1 MLIRNFA
8 VAVSLLAV
16 SRPIISNGM
25 VLRDPSPSSKAAA
38 LSNGKPQ
45 VSPPSIEDKIDLD
58 EHNNKASIEYGVWSP
73 SSWRTKQSVQIP
85 EYPDQNALEEV
96 EEKLSNSAPLV
107 FAGEVRNLQEQL
119 ALASRGKTFVLF
131 GGDCAESFDEFSVD
145 HIRDTF
151 RVILQMSL
159 ILTQGGSK
167 PVVKIGRMAGQ
178 FAKPRSNPL
187 ETIDGVTLPSYQGDN
202 INSEHPFTAEARRAD
217 PERMLQAYDQCT
229 QTLNILRAF
238 SSGGY
243 ANLSRLHAWTLDFV
257 ETTPQGSKYRKLASV
272 VEESLR
278 FMSAIGI
285 DLEAPNMQTV
295 DFYTAH
301 ECLLL
306 PYEEAMTR
314 IDSTSGNHY
323 DTSAHL
329 LWVGERTRQPG
340 FAHFEFVRGLSNP
353 LGVKISDKASPEDVL
368 EILNTFNPDNIPGR
382 VTLITRMT
390 AKGIREKLPA
400 IIKAVQKADKNVVW
414 VSDPVH
420 GNGFQAENGYKT
432 RDFNAIRDEVV
443 AFFDVHREC
452 GSHPGGIHL
461 EMTGKDVTECLGGD
475 TNAVELEGERGLAS
489 KYETHC
495 DPRLNAMQSLELAF
509 CVAEKM
515 KEARDF
521 ESESH

>member
-1 MLIRNFA
+1 MKF
-8 VAVSLLAV
+8 LLPTIAALAATT
-16 SRPIISNGM
+16 SAM
-25 VLRDPSPSSKAAA
+25 VL
-38 LSNGKPQ
+38 Q
-45 VSPPSIEDKIDLD
+45 QPPKTKTSTSTK
-58 EHNNKASIEYGVWSP
+58 WSP
-73 SSWRTKQSVQIP
+73 ASWREKEAKQIP
-85 EYPDQNALEEV
+85 VYPDMDGLRAA
-96 EEKLSNSAPLV
+96 EKKISKCAPLV
-107 FAGEVRNLQEQL
+107 FAGEVRTLQDQL
-119 ALASRGKTFVLF
+119 ADVCMGNGFVLF

-145 HIRDTF
+145 HVRDTF
-151 RVILQMSL
+151 RVMLQMAL
-159 ILTQGGSK
+159 ILTYGGSQ

-178 FAKPRSNPL
+178 FAKPRSSPT

-202 INSEHPFTAEARRAD
+202 INRESPFTAEARTAD
-217 PERMLQAYDQCT
+217 PDRMVEAYDQCA

-238 SSGGY
+238 SVGGY
-243 ANLSRLHAWTLDFV
+243 ANLNRLHQWTLEFV
-257 ETTPQGSKYRKLASV
+257 DQTPSGSRYRKLANK
-272 VEESLR
+272 VEESLK

-285 DLEAPNMQTV
+285 KMDGPEMSVV

-314 IDSTSGNHY
+314 NDSTSGKFY

-340 FAHFEFVRGLSNP
+340 FAHFEFVRGLANP

-368 EILNTFNPDNIPGR
+368 EILDTFNPKNIPGR

-400 IIKAVQKADKNVVW
+400 ILKAVKDSGKHAIW

-420 GNGFQAENGYKT
+420 GNGFTSENGFKT
-432 RDFNAIRDEVV
+432 RSFDDIRDELE
-443 AFFDVHREC
+443 AFFDVHREM
-452 GSHPGGIHL
+452 GTHPGGIHL
-461 EMTGKDVTECLGGD
+461 EMTGKDVTECIGGD
-475 TNAVELEGERGLAS
+475 FNGVTLEGERGLGT

-495 DPRLNAMQSLELAF
+495 DPRLNAIQSLELAF

-515 KEARDF
+515 REIQGYPDL
-521 ESESH
+521 EL

>member
-1 MLIRNFA
+1 MRLPLPLLSA
-8 VAVSLLAV
+8 VAAI
-16 SRPIISNGM
+16 PAAAAM
-25 VLRDPSPSSKAAA
+25 VLRDPISKPAAG
-38 LSNGKPQ
+38 S
-45 VSPPSIEDKIDLD
+45 
-58 EHNNKASIEYGVWSP
+58 ASGPTGGGWTP
-73 SSWRTKQSVQIP
+73 ASWRTKEAKQIP
-85 EYPDQNALEEV
+85 VYPDQAELKRV
-96 EEKLSNSAPLV
+96 EEDLASVYPLV
-107 FAGEVRNLQEQL
+107 FAGEIRNLSEQL
-119 ALASRGKTFVLF
+119 AAASMGEAFVLF

-151 RVILQMSL
+151 RVILQMAV
-159 ILTQGGSK
+159 ILTYGGSK

-178 FAKPRSNPL
+178 FAKPRSSPT

-202 INSEHPFTAEARRAD
+202 INREEPFTAEARQAD
-217 PERMLQAYDQCT
+217 PNRMVEAYNQCT

-238 SSGGY
+238 SGGGD
-243 ANLSRLHAWTLDFV
+243 ARLDRIQEWTLDFV
-257 ETTPQGSKYRKLASV
+257 GKTPIGSRYRKLATKI
-272 VEESLR
+272 EESMR
-278 FMSAIGI
+278 FMKAVGVN
-285 DLEAPNMQTV
+285 LEGKDFASV
-295 DFYTAH
+295 DFFTAH

-314 IDSTSGNHY
+314 IDSTTGKHY

-340 FAHFEFVRGLSNP
+340 FAHFEFVRGLANP
-353 LGVKISDKASPEDVL
+353 LGVKISDKATPEDVL
-368 EILNTFNPDNIPGR
+368 EILDTFNPDNVPGR

-400 IIKAVQKADKNVVW
+400 VIKAVQAAGKHVVW

-420 GNGFQAENGYKT
+420 GNGFQAENGFKT
-432 RDFNAIRDEVV
+432 RSFDAIRDELE

-475 TNAVELEGERGLAS
+475 NDGVTMEGDRGLAS
-489 KYETHC
+489 AYETHC

-515 KEARDF
+515 REAQGLPALD
-521 ESESH
+521 

>member
-1 MLIRNFA
+1 MQLRTNFA
-8 VAVSLLAV
+8 ASALTAMVMVVLATT
-16 SRPIISNGM
+16 SCCTGM
-25 VLRDPSPSSKAAA
+25 VVKNPPPITTNTAASPTTTTTAAA
-38 LSNGKPQ
+38 NK
-45 VSPPSIEDKIDLD
+45 E
-58 EHNNKASIEYGVWSP
+58 NNKWSP
-73 SSWRTKQSVQIP
+73 FSWRSKKSVQIP
-85 EYPDQNALEEV
+85 VYPDEDALNQV
-96 EEKLSNSAPLV
+96 EQRLAKSAPLV
-107 FAGEVRNLQEQL
+107 FAGEVRSLQEQL
-119 ALASRGKTFVLF
+119 ALASQGKTFVLF

-178 FAKPRSNPL
+178 FAKPRSNPM

-202 INSEHPFTAEARRAD
+202 INRESPFTAEARQAD
-217 PERMLQAYDQCT
+217 PQRMIQAYDQCT

-257 ETTPQGSKYRKLASV
+257 EETPAGSKYRQLASV

-278 FMSAIGI
+278 FMNAIGI
-285 DLEAPNMQTV
+285 DLESPNLQSV

-314 IDSTSGNHY
+314 IDSTSGQYY

-340 FAHFEFVRGLSNP
+340 YAHFEFVRGLANP
-353 LGVKISDKASPEDVL
+353 LGVKISDKAAPDDVL
-368 EILNTFNPDNIPGR
+368 EILRTFNPDNIPGR

-390 AKGIREKLPA
+390 AQGIRDKLPA
-400 IIKAVQKADKNVVW
+400 IIKAVQKADLNVVW

-432 RDFNAIRDEVV
+432 RDFANIREELI

-452 GSHPGGIHL
+452 GSHAGGIHL
-461 EMTGKDVTECLGGD
+461 EMTGKDVTECVGGD
-475 TNAVELEGERGLAS
+475 TNAVTLDGERGLAS

-515 KEARDF
+515 KEGR
-521 ESESH
+521 EEYTVPEKE

>member
-1 MLIRNFA
+1 MTRLFHPLILVGALASTNFA
-8 VAVSLLAV
+8 T
-16 SRPIISNGM
+16 GM
-25 VLRDPSPSSKAAA
+25 VLREPAPKAAA
-38 LSNGKPQ
+38 ISTSDGTKDAK
-45 VSPPSIEDKIDLD
+45 VAATKVDDGE
-58 EHNNKASIEYGVWSP
+58 WSP
-73 SSWRTKQSVQIP
+73 SSWRTKESKQIP
-85 EYPDQNALEEV
+85 VYPDQEALEEA
-96 EEKLSNSAPLV
+96 EKKLSKSAPLV
-107 FAGEVRNLQEQL
+107 FAGEVRTLSDQL
-119 ALASRGKTFVLF
+119 ALASQGKAFVLF

-145 HIRDTF
+145 HVRDTF
-151 RVILQMSL
+151 RIILQMSL
-159 ILTQGGSK
+159 ILTHGGAK

-178 FAKPRSNPL
+178 FAKPRSSPT

-202 INSEHPFTAEARRAD
+202 INREYPFTAEARQAD
-217 PERMLQAYDQCT
+217 PKRMIEAYDQCA

-257 ETTPQGSKYRKLASV
+257 EATPTGSKYRKLASV

-278 FMSAIGI
+278 FMNAIGV
-285 DLEAPNMQTV
+285 DLDSPAMQKV

-306 PYEEAMTR
+306 QYEEAMTR
-314 IDSTSGNHY
+314 IDSTSGNYY

-340 FAHFEFVRGLSNP
+340 FAHFEFVRGLENP

-368 EILNTFNPDNIPGR
+368 EILDTFNPENIPGR

-390 AKGIREKLPA
+390 ASGIREKLPA
-400 IIKAVQKADKNVVW
+400 IIKAVQAAEKHVVW

-420 GNGFQAENGYKT
+420 GNGFQAENGFKT
-432 RDFNAIRDEVV
+432 RSFDAIRDELV

-475 TNAVELEGERGLAS
+475 TNGVTMDGERGLAT
-489 KYETHC
+489 KYQTHC

-515 KEARDF
+515 REAEADRDQTISF
-521 ESESH
+521 

>member
-1 MLIRNFA
+1 MRFNIA
-8 VAVSLLAV
+8 QPISLLA
-16 SRPIISNGM
+16 PILVLAILAPATAM
-25 VLRDPSPSSKAAA
+25 VLHEPTFGRIASKAA
-38 LSNGKPQ
+38 KTPQ
-45 VSPPSIEDKIDLD
+45 SPPWTP
-58 EHNNKASIEYGVWSP
+58 A
-73 SSWRTKQSVQIP
+73 SWRDKEAKQIP
-85 EYPDQNALEEV
+85 VYPDQDELERV
-96 EEKLSNSAPLV
+96 EKNLSKSCPLV
-107 FAGEVRNLQEQL
+107 FAGEIRNLSEQL
-119 ALASRGKTFVLF
+119 ADAANGKAFVIF
-131 GGDCAESFDEFSVD
+131 GGDCAESFDEFNVN

-151 RVILQMSL
+151 SVILQMSV
-159 ILTQGGSK
+159 ILAHGGAK

-178 FAKPRSNPL
+178 FAKPRSSPT

-202 INSEHPFTAEARRAD
+202 INQETPFTAEARQAD
-217 PERMLQAYDQCT
+217 PNRMMDAYHQCT

-243 ANLSRLHAWTLDFV
+243 ANLSRIQQWTLDFV
-257 ETTPQGSKYRKLASV
+257 ETTPVGSRYRKLSMKI
-272 VEESLR
+272 EESLR
-278 FMSAIGI
+278 FMKAIGVDLDGPEFSTI
-285 DLEAPNMQTV
+285 D
-295 DFYTAH
+295 FFTAH

-314 IDSTSGNHY
+314 VDSITGKYY

-340 FAHFEFVRGLSNP
+340 FAHFEFVRGLQNP

-368 EILNTFNPDNIPGR
+368 EILDTFNPRNIPGR

-400 IIKAVQKADKNVVW
+400 IIKAVQAAGRHVVW
-414 VSDPVH
+414 CSDPVH
-420 GNGFQAENGYKT
+420 GNGFQAENGFKT
-432 RDFNAIRDEVV
+432 RSFDAIRDELE

-475 TNAVELEGERGLAS
+475 NNGVTMDGERGLAS

-515 KEARDF
+515 REAQGLPDLD
-521 ESESH
+521 

>member
-1 MLIRNFA
+1 MKA
-8 VAVSLLAV
+8 SALLLLLCLGFET
-16 SRPIISNGM
+16 SQSM
-25 VLRDPSPSSKAAA
+25 VLKDPASAV
-38 LSNGKPQ
+38 KPTAF
-45 VSPPSIEDKIDLD
+45 VKPTG
-58 EHNNKASIEYGVWSP
+58 AWSP
-73 SSWRTKQSVQIP
+73 SSWRTKEAKQIP
-85 EYPDQNALEEV
+85 KYEDQEALTKV
-96 EEKLSNSAPLV
+96 EGDLRKNAPLV
-107 FAGEVRNLQEQL
+107 FAGEIRSLSEQL
-119 ALASRGKTFVLF
+119 GQASLGNAFVLF
-131 GGDCAESFDEFSVD
+131 GGDCAESFEEFSTN

-151 RVILQMSL
+151 RVILQMAL
-159 ILTQGGSK
+159 VLTHGGGK

-178 FAKPRSNPL
+178 FAKPRSEPT

-202 INSEHPFTAEARRAD
+202 INQEAPFTAEARKAN
-217 PERMLQAYDQCT
+217 PQRMLQAYDQCS

-243 ANLSRLHAWTLDFV
+243 SDITRLHQWTLDFV
-257 ETTPQGSKYRKLASV
+257 EQTPVGSRYRDMATK

-278 FMSAIGI
+278 FMKACGI
-285 DLEAPNMQTV
+285 DISSPEFQKV

-314 IDSTSGNHY
+314 VDSTTGKYY

-340 FAHFEFVRGLSNP
+340 FAHFEFVRGLQNP

-368 EILNTFNPDNIPGR
+368 QILDTFNPDNIPGR

-390 AKGIREKLPA
+390 AQGIREKLPA
-400 IIKAVQKADKNVVW
+400 IIKAVQEKGLHVVW
-414 VSDPVH
+414 CSDPVH
-420 GNGFQAENGYKT
+420 GNGFKAENGFKT
-432 RDFNAIRDEVV
+432 RSFDAIREELE

-461 EMTGKDVTECLGGD
+461 EMAGKEVTECLGGD
-475 TNAVELEGERGLAS
+475 NNAVTLEGMKE

-515 KEARDF
+515 REAQGY
-521 ESESH
+521 EPMEY

>member
-1 MLIRNFA
+1 MARQ
-8 VAVSLLAV
+8 LLL
-16 SRPIISNGM
+16 PIIVGAIASMNAATAM
-25 VLRDPSPSSKAAA
+25 VLREPAPKAVAASPITDIKEAAA
-38 LSNGKPQ
+38 FAADSGNDGK
-45 VSPPSIEDKIDLD
+45 
-58 EHNNKASIEYGVWSP
+58 WSP
-73 SSWRTKQSVQIP
+73 SSWRQKESKQIP
-85 EYPDQNALEEV
+85 VYPDQEALEKV
-96 EEKLSNSAPLV
+96 EKQLTECAPLV
-107 FAGEVRNLQEQL
+107 FAGEVRTLSEQL
-119 ALASRGKTFVLF
+119 AMASQGKAFVLF

-145 HIRDTF
+145 HVRDTF
-151 RVILQMSL
+151 RIILQMSL
-159 ILTQGGSK
+159 ILTHGGAK
-167 PVVKIGRMAGQ
+167 PVIKIGRMAGQ
-178 FAKPRSNPL
+178 FAKPRSSPT

-202 INSEHPFTAEARRAD
+202 INRESPFTAEARTAD
-217 PERMLQAYDQCT
+217 PKRMVEAYDQCS

-238 SSGGY
+238 STGGY

-257 ETTPQGSKYRKLASV
+257 DATAIGSKYRKLAST

-278 FMSAIGI
+278 FMNAIGV
-285 DLEAPNMQTV
+285 DLESPAMQQV
-295 DFYTAH
+295 DFFTAH

-314 IDSTSGNHY
+314 VDSTSGNYY

-340 FAHFEFVRGLSNP
+340 FAHFEFVRGLENP

-390 AKGIREKLPA
+390 AEGIRTKLPA
-400 IIKAVQKADKNVVW
+400 IIKAVQAEDRNVVW

-432 RDFNAIRDEVV
+432 RSFDAIREEII

-475 TNAVELEGERGLAS
+475 TNAVTMDGERGLGT

-515 KEARDF
+515 REV
-521 ESESH
+521 ESEKENTIFMK

>member
-1 MLIRNFA
+1 MMQHKRILLNLVV
-8 VAVSLLAV
+8 VAIASMTTTTTA
-16 SRPIISNGM
+16 M
-25 VLRDPSPSSKAAA
+25 VLREPASRKVIVKAVDSSKTVASSKAKK
-38 LSNGKPQ
+38 G
-45 VSPPSIEDKIDLD
+45 E
-58 EHNNKASIEYGVWSP
+58 WSP
-73 SSWRTKQSVQIP
+73 SSWRAKEAKQIP
-85 EYPDQNALEEV
+85 IYPDQEALEEV
-96 EEKLSNSAPLV
+96 ERELSKSAPLV
-107 FAGEVRNLQEQL
+107 FAGEVRTLSEQL
-119 ALASRGKTFVLF
+119 ALASQGKTFVLF
-131 GGDCAESFDEFSVD
+131 GGDCAESFDEFSVN
-145 HIRDTF
+145 HIQDTF

-159 ILTQGGSK
+159 ILTHGGSK

-178 FAKPRSNPL
+178 FAKPRSSST

-202 INSEHPFTAEARRAD
+202 INQESPFTAEARMANPR
-217 PERMLQAYDQCT
+217 RMVEAYDQCT

-257 ETTPQGSKYRKLASV
+257 EGTPAGSKYRKLASV

-278 FMSAIGI
+278 FMNAIGV
-285 DLEAPNMQTV
+285 DLESPTMQKV

-306 PYEEAMTR
+306 QYEEAMTR
-314 IDSTSGNHY
+314 IDSTSGKYY

-340 FAHFEFVRGLSNP
+340 FAHFEFVRGLENP

-390 AKGIREKLPA
+390 AEGIRTKLPA
-400 IIKAVQKADKNVVW
+400 IIKAVQKEDKNVVW

-432 RDFNAIRDEVV
+432 RSFDDIRDELV

-452 GSHPGGIHL
+452 GSHAGGIHL
-461 EMTGKDVTECLGGD
+461 EMTGKDVTECIGGD
-475 TNAVELEGERGLAS
+475 TNAVTMEGERGLAS

-495 DPRLNAMQSLELAF
+495 DPRLNASQSIELAF
-509 CVAEKM
+509 CVAEKL
-515 KEARDF
+515 R
-521 ESESH
+521 ESSHRAPMVYKME

>member
-1 MLIRNFA
+1 MKQSA
-8 VAVSLLAV
+8 GSLGLGLVLFSMVLAIGSLYSSLSPV
-16 SRPIISNGM
+16 DAM
-25 VLRDPSPSSKAAA
+25 VLRQPV
-38 LSNGKPQ
+38 KPF
-45 VSPPSIEDKIDLD
+45 
-58 EHNNKASIEYGVWSP
+58 NNVNVKPGWSP
-73 SSWRTKQSVQIP
+73 SSWREKESVQIP
-85 EYPDQNALEEV
+85 KYADEEALKAAEQ
-96 EEKLSNSAPLV
+96 KLSESFPLV
-107 FAGEVRNLQEQL
+107 FAGEVRNLSEQL
-119 ALASRGKTFVLF
+119 ANVAMGKSFVMF
-131 GGDCAESFDEFSVD
+131 GGDCAESFDEFSTD
-145 HIRDTF
+145 HVRDTF
-151 RVILQMSL
+151 RVMLQMAL
-159 ILTQGGSK
+159 IMTHGGSK

-178 FAKPRSNPL
+178 FAKPRSEPT

-202 INSEHPFTAEARRAD
+202 INQETPFTAEARMAN
-217 PERMLQAYDQCT
+217 PQRMLDAYDQCT

-243 ANLSRLHAWTLDFV
+243 ANLSRVHAWTLDFV
-257 ETTPQGSKYRKLASV
+257 EQTPAGSRYRKLASV

-278 FMSAIGI
+278 FMKAIGV
-285 DLEAPNMQTV
+285 DLNAAEFEKV
-295 DFYTAH
+295 DFFTAH

-314 IDSTSGNHY
+314 VDSTTGKWY

-340 FAHFEFVRGLSNP
+340 FAHFEFVRGLENP

-368 EILNTFNPDNIPGR
+368 QILETFNPDNIPGR

-390 AKGIREKLPA
+390 AEGIRAKLPA
-400 IIKAVQKADKNVVW
+400 IIKAVQAEGKHVVW
-414 VSDPVH
+414 CSDPVH
-420 GNGFQAENGYKT
+420 GNGFKAENGYKT
-432 RDFNAIRDEVV
+432 RSFDAIRDELV

-475 TNAVELEGERGLAS
+475 TNGVTLDGERGLGT

-495 DPRLNAMQSLELAF
+495 DPRLNAMQSIELAF

-515 KEARDF
+515 REAQGYQ
-521 ESESH
+521 SLTY

>member
-1 MLIRNFA
+1 MRSF
-8 VAVSLLAV
+8 LATA
-16 SRPIISNGM
+16 SALRALALGGSIAATAAM
-25 VLRDPSPSSKAAA
+25 VLQNPQRLTANPSTASAAN
-38 LSNGKPQ
+38 S
-45 VSPPSIEDKIDLD
+45 
-58 EHNNKASIEYGVWSP
+58 WSP
-73 SSWRTKQSVQIP
+73 QSWRTKEALQIP
-85 EYPDQNALEEV
+85 IYPDTDALLASERL
-96 EEKLSNSAPLV
+96 LSRSAPLV
-107 FAGEVRNLQEQL
+107 FAGEVRNLSDQL
-119 ALASRGKTFVLF
+119 AAAALGEAFVVF

-145 HIRDTF
+145 HVRDTF

-159 ILTQGGSK
+159 ILTYGGQK

-178 FAKPRSNPL
+178 FAKPRSSPT

-202 INSEHPFTAEARRAD
+202 INREQPFTREAREAD
-217 PERMLQAYDQCT
+217 PDRMVQAYDQCT

-238 SSGGY
+238 STGGY
-243 ANLSRLHAWTLDFV
+243 ASLSRLHQWTLEFV
-257 ETTPQGSKYRKLASV
+257 KETPEGSRYRDLAEK
-272 VEESLR
+272 VEESLA
-278 FMSAIGI
+278 FMQACGVKV
-285 DLEAPNMQTV
+285 DAPEFSSV
-295 DFYTAH
+295 DFFTAH

-314 IDSTSGNHY
+314 VDSTTGEWY

-340 FAHFEFVRGLSNP
+340 YAHFEFVRGLMNP

-390 AKGIREKLPA
+390 AAGIREKLPA
-400 IIKAVQKADKNVVW
+400 IIKKVQAEGKHVVW
-414 VSDPVH
+414 CSDPVH
-420 GNGFQAENGYKT
+420 GNGFQAENGFKT
-432 RDFNAIRDEVV
+432 RKFDDIRDELE

-475 TNAVELEGERGLAS
+475 TNGVTMEGERGLAS

-495 DPRLNAMQSLELAF
+495 DPRLNAVQALELAF
-509 CVAEKM
+509 CVADKM
-515 KEARDF
+515 REANGMRRLD
-521 ESESH
+521 

>member
-1 MLIRNFA
+1 MRLSTATTALSVLFLSGCDAFSAR
-8 VAVSLLAV
+8 SM
-16 SRPIISNGM
+16 SM
-25 VLRDPSPSSKAAA
+25 VLKDPAAT
-38 LSNGKPQ
+38 SGIKIEKNG
-45 VSPPSIEDKIDLD
+45 SPPKSST
-58 EHNNKASIEYGVWSP
+58 AWSP
-73 SSWRTKQSVQIP
+73 SSWRSKEAKQIP
-85 EYPDQNALEEV
+85 KYEDQAALEAT
-96 EEKLSNSAPLV
+96 EKRLTKVAPLV
-107 FAGEVRNLQEQL
+107 FAGEVRSLSDQL
-119 ALASRGKTFVLF
+119 AQASLGNAFVLF
-131 GGDCAESFDEFSVD
+131 GGDCAESFDEFSTN

-151 RVILQMSL
+151 RVIMQMAL
-159 ILTQGGSK
+159 ILTFGGGK
-167 PVVKIGRMAGQ
+167 PVIKIGRMAGQ
-178 FAKPRSNPL
+178 FAKPRSEPL

-202 INSEHPFTAEARRAD
+202 INQESPFTAEARKAN
-217 PERMLQAYDQCT
+217 PERMMQAYDQCT

-243 ANLSRLHAWTLDFV
+243 AELTRLHQWTLDFV
-257 ETTPQGSKYRKLASV
+257 EQTPVGSRYRDMAVK
-272 VEESLR
+272 VEDSLR
-278 FMSAIGI
+278 FMSACGI
-285 DLEAPNMQTV
+285 DLHGPEFQKV

-314 IDSTSGNHY
+314 EDSTTGKYY

-340 FAHFEFVRGLSNP
+340 FAHFEFVRGLQNP
-353 LGVKISDKASPEDVL
+353 LGVKISDKATPEDVL
-368 EILNTFNPDNIPGR
+368 EILETFNPDNIPGR

-400 IIKAVQKADKNVVW
+400 VIKAVQAKGLHVVW
-414 VSDPVH
+414 CSDPVH
-420 GNGFQAENGYKT
+420 GNGFKAENGYKT
-432 RDFNAIRDEVV
+432 RSFDAIRDELE
-443 AFFDVHREC
+443 AFFDVHKEC

-475 TNAVELEGERGLAS
+475 HDPVTLEGMDR

-515 KEARDF
+515 REA
-521 ESESH
+521 EGYAPLQY

>member
-1 MLIRNFA
+1 MKF
-8 VAVSLLAV
+8 SLLATSALYAV
-16 SRPIISNGM
+16 SSSITTTTAM
-25 VLRDPSPSSKAAA
+25 VLQ
-38 LSNGKPQ
+38 KPER
-45 VSPPSIEDKIDLD
+45 IAKDFTAT
-58 EHNNKASIEYGVWSP
+58 NAGWSP
-73 SSWRTKQSVQIP
+73 QSWRTKEATQIP
-85 EYPDQNALEEV
+85 VYPDEEALNEAERR
-96 EEKLSNSAPLV
+96 LTDSAPLV
-107 FAGEVRNLQEQL
+107 FAGEIRTLSDQL
-119 ALASRGKTFVLF
+119 ALASMGKAFVLF

-159 ILTQGGSK
+159 ILTYAGQQ
-167 PVVKIGRMAGQ
+167 PVIKIGRMAGQ
-178 FAKPRSNPL
+178 FAKPRSSPT

-202 INSEHPFTAEARRAD
+202 INREHPFSKEAREAD
-217 PERMLQAYDQCT
+217 PKRMVEAYDQCT

-238 SSGGY
+238 STGGY
-243 ANLSRLHAWTLDFV
+243 ASLSRLHQWTLDFV
-257 ETTPQGSKYRKLASV
+257 EETPEGSRYRELASK

-278 FMSAIGI
+278 FMKACGV
-285 DLEAPNMQTV
+285 DVDAPEFSSV
-295 DFYTAH
+295 DFFTAH

-314 IDSTSGNHY
+314 VDSLTGKWY

-340 FAHFEFVRGLSNP
+340 FAHFEFVRGLQNP
-353 LGVKISDKASPEDVL
+353 LGVKISDKASPDDVL

-390 AKGIREKLPA
+390 ATGIREKLPA
-400 IIKAVQKADKNVVW
+400 IIKKVQAEGKHVVW

-420 GNGFQAENGYKT
+420 GNGFQAENGFKT
-432 RDFNAIRDEVV
+432 RKFDDIREELE

-475 TNAVELEGERGLAS
+475 NNGVTMEGERGLAS

-509 CVAEKM
+509 CVADKM
-515 KEARDF
+515 REANNYRANA
-521 ESESH
+521 SN